1 MCSCKC
7 RGARA
12 LAPGSISRP
21 IRSADGASALKIW
34 NEYKN
39 QVQLLFT
46 DVVMPEGVSGT
57 DLAVKLIA
65 TKPRLKV
72 LFASGYSM
80 DTIDTGFLRK
90 EHANFV
96 QKPYTH
102 ASLAKAVR
110 ECLDKE

>member
-1 MCSCKC
+1 
-7 RGARA
+7 
-12 LAPGSISRP
+12 
-21 IRSADGASALKIW
+21 
-34 NEYKN
+34 
-39 QVQLLFT
+39 
-46 DVVMPEGVSGT
+46 MPDGVSGT

-102 ASLAKAVR
+102 ITLSKAVR
-110 ECLDKE
+110 ECLDKQ